1 MQIIIFG
8 SPGVGKGTQAKIL
21 AVKLGIAHISTGDIL
36 REAIKKETD
45 LGKKAKEI
53 VEAGGLVPDEIMAEL
68 IKDVLLDERCKNGF
82 ILDGFPR
89 TIQQAHILNKIL
101 AEIKNGKPILIKLDA
116 KDEII
121 ISRLSNRLVC
131 SKCGNIIVKI
141 VNTDYTENYSCHV
154 CRSLNSYYKRKDDD
168 EEVIRRR
175 LKVYHETTA
184 PVFEFYHDKAIIIE
198 VDGSQEIDYVT
209 SNILEKMKTD

>member
-1 MQIIIFG
+1 MHIIIFG
-8 SPGVGKGTQAKIL
+8 APGVGKGTQAKIL
-21 AVKLGIAHISTGDIL
+21 AMQLGIAHISTGDIL

-53 VEAGGLVPDEIMAEL
+53 VESGGLVPDEIMAGM
-68 IKDVLLDERCKNGF
+68 IKDVLLDKRCKNGF

-89 TIQQAHILNKIL
+89 TIQQAYILNKIL
-101 AEIKNGKPILIKLDA
+101 SELNFEKTILIKLDA

-131 SKCGNIIVKI
+131 SKCGNIIV
-141 VNTDYTENYSCHV
+141 NTEYTENYSCPV
-154 CRSLNSYYKRKDDD
+154 CKSLNSYIKRKDDD
-168 EEVIRRR
+168 EEVVRRR

-184 PVFEFYHDKAIIIE
+184 PVFEFYQDKATIIE
-198 VDGSQEIDYVT
+198 IDGSQEIDYVT

>member
-101 AEIKNGKPILIKLDA
+101 SELNYGKPILIKLDA

-131 SKCGNIIVKI
+131 SKCGNIIVK
-141 VNTDYTENYSCHV
+141 TDYTENYSCHV
-154 CRSLNSYYKRKDDD
+154 CKSLSSYYKRKDDD

-198 VDGSQEIDYVT
+198 IDGAQEIDYVT

>member
-1 MQIIIFG
+1 MHIIIFG
-8 SPGVGKGTQAKIL
+8 APGVGKGTQAKIL

-53 VEAGGLVPDEIMAEL
+53 VESGGLVPDEIMAGM
-68 IKDVLLDERCKNGF
+68 IKDVLLDKRCKNGF

-89 TIQQAHILNKIL
+89 TIQQAYILNKIL
-101 AEIKNGKPILIKLDA
+101 SELNFEKTILIKLDA

-131 SKCGNIIVKI
+131 SKCGNIIV
-141 VNTDYTENYSCHV
+141 NTEYTENYSCPV
-154 CRSLNSYYKRKDDD
+154 CKSLNSYIKRKDDD
-168 EEVIRRR
+168 EEVVRRR

-184 PVFEFYHDKAIIIE
+184 PVFEFYQDKATIIE
-198 VDGSQEIDYVT
+198 IDGSQEIDYVT

>member
-21 AVKLGIAHISTGDIL
+21 AVELGIAHISTGDIL

-53 VEAGGLVPDEIMAEL
+53 VESGGLVPDEIMAEL

-101 AEIKNGKPILIKLDA
+101 SELNYGKPILIKLDA

-131 SKCGNIIVKI
+131 SKCGNIIVK
-141 VNTDYTENYSCHV
+141 TDYTENYSCPV
-154 CRSLNSYYKRKDDD
+154 CKTINSYIKRKDDD

-198 VDGSQEIDYVT
+198 IDGAQEIDCVT

>member
-1 MQIIIFG
+1 MHIIIFG
-8 SPGVGKGTQAKIL
+8 APGVGKGTQAKIL
-21 AVKLGIAHISTGDIL
+21 AMKLGIAHISTGDIL

-53 VEAGGLVPDEIMAEL
+53 VESGGLVPDEIMAGM
-68 IKDVLLDERCKNGF
+68 IKDVLLNERCKNGF

-89 TIQQAHILNKIL
+89 TIQQAYILNKIFSEL
-101 AEIKNGKPILIKLDA
+101 NFGKPILIKLDA

-131 SKCGNIIVKI
+131 SKCGNIIV
-141 VNTDYTENYSCHV
+141 NTDYTKNYSCPV
-154 CRSLNSYYKRKDDD
+154 CKSNNSYIKRKDDD
-168 EEVIRRR
+168 EEVVRRR

-184 PVFEFYHDKAIIIE
+184 PVFEFYQDKATIIE
-198 VDGSQEIDYVT
+198 IDGSQEIDYVT

>member
-21 AVKLGIAHISTGDIL
+21 ANKLGIAHISTGDIL

-45 LGKKAKEI
+45 LGKKAREI
-53 VEAGGLVPDEIMAEL
+53 VESGRLVPDEIMAGM
-68 IKDVLLDERCKNGF
+68 IKNVLLDDRCKNGF

-89 TIQQAHILNKIL
+89 TIQQAHILTNIFSELNYNK
-101 AEIKNGKPILIKLDA
+101 PTLIKLDA

-131 SKCGNIIVKI
+131 SKCGNIIV
-141 VNTDYTENYSCHV
+141 NTDYVENFSCPV
-154 CRSLNSYYKRKDDD
+154 CKSQNSYYKRKDDN
-168 EEVIRRR
+168 EEVIRKR
-175 LKVYHETTA
+175 LEVYHETTA
-184 PVFEFYHDKAIIIE
+184 PVFDYYQDKAYIIE
-198 VDGSQEIDYVT
+198 IDGAQEIEFVAN
-209 SNILEKMKTD
+209 NILEKVKKN

>member
-53 VEAGGLVPDEIMAEL
+53 VESGGLVPDEIMAGM

-89 TIQQAHILNKIL
+89 TIQQAHILTKIL
-101 AEIKNGKPILIKLDA
+101 SELNYGKPILIKLDA

-121 ISRLSNRLVC
+121 ISRLGNRLVC
-131 SKCGNIIVKI
+131 SKCGNIIV
-141 VNTDYTENYSCHV
+141 NTDYTENYSCHI
-154 CRSLNSYYKRKDDD
+154 CKSLNSYIKRKDDD

-184 PVFEFYHDKAIIIE
+184 PVFDYYHDKAIIIE
-198 VDGSQEIDYVT
+198 IDGAQEIDYVT

>member
-1 MQIIIFG
+1 MHIIIFG
-8 SPGVGKGTQAKIL
+8 APGVGKGTQAKIL

-53 VEAGGLVPDEIMAEL
+53 VESGGLVPDEIMAGM
-68 IKDVLLDERCKNGF
+68 IKDVLLDKRCKNGF

-89 TIQQAHILNKIL
+89 TIQQAYILNKIL
-101 AEIKNGKPILIKLDA
+101 SELNFEKTILIKLDA

-131 SKCGNIIVKI
+131 SKCGNIIV
-141 VNTDYTENYSCHV
+141 NTEYTENYPCPV
-154 CRSLNSYYKRKDDD
+154 CKSLNSYIKRKDDD
-168 EEVIRRR
+168 EEVVRRR

-184 PVFEFYHDKAIIIE
+184 PVFEFYQDKATIIE
-198 VDGSQEIDYVT
+198 IDGSQEIDYVT